1 MGKALEQIF
10 QLDAQWKFYRPS
22 YRWYGE
28 NMKFKNKKSLKLI
41 TSLFATCLFLIGTV
55 NTASANTT
63 TCKTDRWGE
72 TTCRDSS
79 GKKVS
84 TSKTDRWGDTTI
96 RDSSGKKVGTSKT
109 DRWGDTTIRDS
120 SGKKVTDCK
129 TDRWGETKCRNK

>member
-10 QLDAQWKFYRPS
+10 QLDAQWKIYRPS

-28 NMKFKNKKSLKLI
+28 NMKFNNNKSLKVI

-96 RDSSGKKVGTSKT
+96 RDSSGKKV
-109 DRWGDTTIRDS
+109 
-120 SGKKVTDCK
+120 TDCK